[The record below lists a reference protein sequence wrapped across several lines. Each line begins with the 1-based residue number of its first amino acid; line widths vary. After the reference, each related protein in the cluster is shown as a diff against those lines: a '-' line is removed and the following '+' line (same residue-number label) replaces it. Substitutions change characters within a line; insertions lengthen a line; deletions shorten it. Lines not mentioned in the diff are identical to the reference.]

1 MRILSSVL
9 AFAALS
15 WMVPIAALPLPRP
28 LEDVTKLEKPTICF
42 DGISGWGLYLID
54 WDGQNRRLW
63 MDEKTRFSG
72 PPSWSLDGKK
82 AAIVV
87 FTEEDWAYTTYILDL
102 VTGGVTNMTQFF
114 PDGHQLTNPR
124 WSPDGKW
131 LVYLGYGPNTP
142 THDLF
147 KLNVATKRLVNIT
160 NSPEFSD
167 SQASWSPDGAMLAFD
182 SVRSDPNPDNWETN
196 LYIMDA
202 DGSNK
207 IQLTDDHP
215 IENASPVWSPDG
227 KTLAFLSYNRTSPG
241 SYDLYTIHPDGSN
254 IERIT
259 FDEKE
264 KGSPQWSADGKW
276 LLYGTRL
283 QRGEPYEIFRV
294 HVETKEAVHVT
305 NGTGGAYPE
314 HVLAGRSRFLSVD
327 PGVKKKESWGALK
340 KTMESETRKP

>member
-1 MRILSSVL
+1 
-9 AFAALS
+9 
-15 WMVPIAALPLPRP
+15 MVPIAALPLPRP
-28 LEDVTKLEKPTICF
+28 LEDVTKLEKPTICYQ
-42 DGISGWGLYLID
+42 GASGWGLYLID

-63 MDEKTRFSG
+63 MDDKTRFSTT
-72 PPSWSLDGKK
+72 PSWSLDGKK

-87 FTEEDWAYTTYILDL
+87 FTEEDWTYTTYILDL
-102 VTGGVTNMTQFF
+102 VTGGVTNISQFF
-114 PDGHQLTNPR
+114 PDEYQLTSPR

-147 KLNVATKRLVNIT
+147 KLNLETKRLVNLT

-167 SQASWSPDGAMLAFD
+167 GQASWSPDSFKLAFF
-182 SVRSDPNPDNWETN
+182 STRLGPNPDNWETN

-215 IENASPVWSPDG
+215 IENVYPAWSPDG
-227 KTLAFLSYNRTSPG
+227 KTIAFGSYGRTSPT
-241 SYDLYTIHPDGSN
+241 SDDLYTIHPDGSN

-264 KGSPQWSADGKW
+264 KASPRWSADGKW
-276 LLYGTRL
+276 LLYSARL
-283 QRGEPYEIFRV
+283 ERGADHEIFRV
-294 HVETKEAVHVT
+294 HVDTKEAVPVT
-305 NGTGGAYPE
+305 NGTGGISPR

-327 PGVKKKESWGALK
+327 PAVKKKEPWGALK
-340 KTMESETRKP
+340 KKAESEARKP